1 MINAT
6 VRTCLTQVSAPVC
19 LLAAPESIERFC
31 DLHPDVPLYTAAID
45 DHLDEHGYIIPGLG
59 DTGNRLFDIK

>member
-31 DLHPDVPLYTAAID
+31 DLHADVPLYTAAID
-45 DHLDEHGYIIPGLG
+45 DRD
-59 DTGNRLFDIK
+59 NFRF